1 MNEHKSFCEYI
12 VTPETGAKGMLLR
25 VVLMLIYA
33 LVAAGYT
40 FFFWILLGQW
50 QPLILLPFIIY
61 ALINITWRFVMVE
74 YEFAVEAGELT
85 VAKIYGKKTRR
96 KRFSADISDFT
107 VIRPLDSDSRKLADA
122 PDTELLDL
130 SGTSGQRGP
139 DAYAFCRRRG
149 PGRRRRSS
157 LRRTRICGGLCGFLI
172 LRRFLATKYIMNK
185 VPLRII

>member
-40 FFFWILLGQW
+40 FFFWILLRQW

-85 VAKIYGKKTRR
+85 VAEIYGKKTRR
-96 KRFSADISDFT
+96 KKFSADISDFT
-107 VIRPLDSDSRKLADA
+107 VIRPLDSESRKLADA
-122 PDTELLDL
+122 PDTELLDFSAHPDSEDRMICVLPEKKPGKKKAVIIETDEDMRRLMRL
-130 SGTSGQRGP
+130 SNPS
-139 DAYAFCRRRG
+139 AFSR
-149 PGRRRRSS
+149 
-157 LRRTRICGGLCGFLI
+157 
-172 LRRFLATKYIMNK
+172 Y
-185 VPLRII
+185 

>member
-40 FFFWILLGQW
+40 FFFWILLRQW

-85 VAKIYGKKTRR
+85 VAKIYGKKARR
-96 KRFSADISDFT
+96 KKFSADISDFT
-107 VIRPLDSDSRKLADA
+107 VIRPLDNESRKLADA
-122 PDTELLDL
+122 PDTELLDFSAHPDSEDRMICVLPEKRTGKKKAVIIETDEDMRRLMRL
-130 SGTSGQRGP
+130 SNPS
-139 DAYAFCRRRG
+139 AFSR
-149 PGRRRRSS
+149 
-157 LRRTRICGGLCGFLI
+157 
-172 LRRFLATKYIMNK
+172 Y
-185 VPLRII
+185 

>member
-40 FFFWILLGQW
+40 FFFWILLRQW

-85 VAKIYGKKTRR
+85 VAEIYGKKTRR
-96 KRFSADISDFT
+96 KRFSADISEFT
-107 VIRPLDSDSRKLADA
+107 VIRPLDSDSGKLADA
-122 PDTELLDL
+122 PDTELLDF
-130 SGTSGQRGP
+130 SARP
-139 DAYAFCRRRG
+139 DSEDRMICVLPEKRTGKKKAVIIETDEDMRRLMRLANPSAF
-149 PGRRRRSS
+149 S
-157 LRRTRICGGLCGFLI
+157 
-172 LRRFLATKYIMNK
+172 RF
-185 VPLRII
+185 